1 MNVILQNTFGNIKS
15 AFKTPFKT
23 LGNIVV
29 FSQMFFVVFLL
40 LMGFSFTEQVIQ
52 KAESNISITLFLKP
66 DIPKYKE
73 SIIKAELVKLQA
85 TEQIHS
91 YQYFSEEETLEQFA
105 KSQPD
110 RLLFLQNNLSTDIP
124 VSASFVFVPKAK
136 NLDVLI
142 EYFLQSDFSESI
154 DIQKLK
160 THQESIVESK
170 RTLEFL
176 SFLKTGILG
185 IIGIIL
191 IGMGI
196 IISGFVMFLFHRKK
210 NEVFIMRLVGASS
223 GFIRT
228 PFILESLLF
237 SGVSLLAGWSMFF
250 GIRYIALQEMMTIF
264 SSRKEATEIAL
275 IINAFWYDFLIT
287 LPYSIGGIFLI
298 IVLVSFGTGE
308 YLLRKRDILNFSS

>member
-1 MNVILQNTFGNIKS
+1 MHK
-15 AFKTPFKT
+15 K
-23 LGNIVV
+23 
-29 FSQMFFVVFLL
+29 
-40 LMGFSFTEQVIQ
+40 
-52 KAESNISITLFLKP
+52 
-66 DIPKYKE
+66 
-73 SIIKAELVKLQA
+73 
-85 TEQIHS
+85 
-91 YQYFSEEETLEQFA
+91 
-105 KSQPD
+105 
-110 RLLFLQNNLSTDIP
+110 
-124 VSASFVFVPKAK
+124 
-136 NLDVLI
+136 
-142 EYFLQSDFSESI
+142 
-154 DIQKLK
+154 
-160 THQESIVESK
+160 SIVESK
-170 RTLEFL
+170 ITLYFL

-237 SGVSLLAGWSMFF
+237 SGVALLAGWSMFF

-275 IINAFWYDFLIT
+275 IINTFWYDFLLT